1 MSFFFFLLFLIVIKC
16 QTKEDSSINNS
27 RNLQTT
33 SYQNIELYVDTDCL
47 GGSNSNIDIKT
58 GIERAKKTIEKLI
71 MIPTSSGS
79 IDLRNYNRN
88 IPDGFACS
96 NSLKNGFTVPGDLA
110 IFVKISDNKDIGF
123 GKPTILNRTANGERP
138 YIATIAYNDMLDTIR
153 SIDNSTHKIEAISLI
168 FLHEF
173 THILGFTKEILQAK
187 NLIKTVSTHYRMNT
201 LTQNRLYATGT
212 NVVNRAKAYFN
223 CQNLTGVELDDD
235 SGDEHMLHW
244 SARILL
250 GDYMIA
256 ELYYPDQAIS
266 EITLALLEDLGWYK
280 VNYYTGGLMRFGKN
294 KGCQFLEKDCI
305 EENADKGALNS
316 SFPNEFCSKIYTVNT
331 LMDYGLCSSG
341 RQSMSYCLN
350 AYDSKHTA
358 ATNFQRSFTYY
369 QGYSNKVLIEFCPF
383 SYDVNLINDANPR
396 IYYGGNCK
404 YGTGIYGK
412 YLSFWGFA
420 EDKLYSKISNI
431 IDDKYSDES
440 FCIFS
445 SLLTNSSNPDY
456 IKGILRPTCY
466 EMSCSELSLTIKIG
480 SEYIVCPREGGTI
493 KIDNDYSKY
502 KGFLICPDYNLICT
516 GSVVCNNIFDCV
528 EKNSTVKNSS
538 FYYNYTPN
546 INVSMEIPYNSQS
559 QINNYINETI
569 YELGEKGTCPKF
581 CQQCTGNG
589 QCTVCADNFTYY
601 IGNKEG
607 DNNTIN
613 CTDIKPTVG
622 YYNKTIQGKEY
633 FFKCIEN
640 CDICFENNKTIC
652 TQCAPTHYINSTDK
666 KCEVRIVGCIDYDK
680 TKTFIDPKNNNA
692 SSYYEC
698 KNCNNTDKYFC
709 LDMNKT
715 TCEKMPNINKTLYY
729 DMETKNYPCIKKCE
743 DRYMNCESCNIKTC
757 TVCNQTNHFINNL
770 GNCIKEIENCQKH
783 NLSLDIPS
791 CEVCNETN
799 DYYCIDDNRTYCQ
812 YISPL
817 NISSYFKKSDN
828 RNACVKLC
836 KEQFGNFC
844 LECNYTNNCTKCQEG
859 YFVYEGNCYKNL
871 TGCID
876 NKVLTLDPLKL
887 ECNECNKM
895 NNYYCINKTRSV
907 CNLMNQTAIKEY
919 YLLPNLS
926 YPCYGLCGELF
937 DNCIECN
944 TTNCFNCRYPNAV
957 NRKKTMCAIPPQY
970 FREDVKC
977 NIIIEDLDNIN
988 EDFDFDSFE
997 RDYFYRTD
1005 HISKV
1010 EHFVGKDF
1018 TMTLYINSNCT
1029 DGLLSKGYYAID
1041 TRELNTTIIDESDYD
1056 FNFHLL
1062 GFYINH
1068 NYRSYL
1074 RFYDLEGNEVDLEKD
1089 CQTCLEKKY
1098 IMTHNLFNILN
1109 EVVGAPLAELV
1120 IEREINIF
1128 NPNNDIYT
1136 DRCSNLTLY
1145 KIDIPINLR
1154 KIYLLLDEY
1163 IDPLMCRDIDCEL
1176 LEYNLK
1182 NRTTTCQCKVKNDFN
1197 YIFQE
1202 NDIKYTL
1209 STIREEAKGIS
1220 EASKAIL
1227 CMKKGI
1233 KYSNFK
1239 NNDVAIV
1246 ILVFFILQFVC
1257 YIAYGCFGKPLANI
1271 SNLPSTMQT
1280 LANPPKMEDTFRLYL
1295 FADWNLNLSNSTKKD
1310 EPIDEEEKVIQPRD
1324 DSGDQIMEEEKS
1336 FNNDFFSDISIDTN
1350 AGGLYP
1356 DKRTNRSLRALEKSK
1371 KVLILL
1377 GNKLKK
1383 KMSIE
1388 HSLNKEEVISDSDE
1402 VPLSKRKKIDNSS
1415 FLKNYWLFLS
1425 IKQHIINYFS
1435 ELSCCNITIS
1445 YIPLELRF
1453 VRSIFLFILSIV
1465 ITILWLDQK
1474 YFEKKWEH
1482 FNDKYSLSSTLKKDF
1497 EISLGERI
1505 SYALGHNIGNAIV
1518 NLIFLIVADFLVGIL
1533 FFNLRNDVKK
1543 IQEKGKM
1550 SKMQD
1555 YVLKVRR
1562 NYNIFYA
1569 LNFILIVVFFL
1580 SLCGFGV
1587 EYPGGVADC
1596 LTVAIFSVFL
1606 LEIVPFVWALI
1617 LATLRYFGYKK
1628 KKKTLVT
1635 FSEYFLY

>member
-1 MSFFFFLLFLIVIKC
+1 MVQQISETLSLNSYYDKFPQDFKTCSIFQNIDDLKKTYLADLVIVIKFYDD
-16 QTKEDSSINNS
+16 DSKFGFAKPSIIQRVSGRPIIGTIIYN
-27 RNLQTT
+27 RNFL
-33 SYQNIELYVDTDCL
+33 QNIEDE
-47 GGSNSNIDIKT
+47 S
-58 GIERAKKTIEKLI
+58 EK
-71 MIPTSSGS
+71 
-79 IDLRNYNRN
+79 R
-88 IPDGFACS
+88 
-96 NSLKNGFTVPGDLA
+96 
-110 IFVKISDNKDIGF
+110 
-123 GKPTILNRTANGERP
+123 
-138 YIATIAYNDMLDTIR
+138 
-153 SIDNSTHKIEAISLI
+153 EAIRII

-173 THILGFTKEILQAK
+173 THILGFTKEILEEK
-187 NLIKTVSTHYRMNT
+187 HLLLSVPNKPNRMNQN
-201 LTQNRLYATGT
+201 TQTKLYVNGN
-212 NVVNRAKAYFN
+212 NVKKKAIEYFN
-223 CQNLTGVELDDD
+223 CPKLDGVELEDVN
-235 SGDEHMLHW
+235 GTENMIHW
-244 SARILL
+244 SQRILL
-250 GDYMIA
+250 GDYMIS
-256 ELYYPDQAIS
+256 EFYYSEQAIS
-266 EITLALLEDLGWYK
+266 EITLALLEDLGYYK
-280 VNYYTGGLMRFGKN
+280 VNYYTGGLMRFGKHR
-294 KGCQFLEKDCI
+294 GCEFLDNDCI
-305 EENADKGALNS
+305 QLQSTGDKKFVKS
-316 SFPNEFCSKIYTVNT
+316 SFPNEFCSNIYYEGRILN
-331 LMDYGLCSSG
+331 YGLCSPG
-341 RQSMSYCLN
+341 RQSMSYCYNSGDNSLLLLN
-350 AYDSKHTA
+350 PIYNRDDES
-358 ATNFQRSFTYY
+358 FQYF
-369 QGYSNKVLIEFCPF
+369 GYSDKSLIEFCPI
-383 SYDVNLINDANPR
+383 SYDVNRESNGNPR
-396 IYYGGNCK
+396 IFYGGNCK
-404 YGTGIYGK
+404 YGNKKYGQ
-412 YLSFWGFA
+412 YLTFWKGVSEKF
-420 EDKLYSKISNI
+420 YSSISDI
-431 IDDKYSDES
+431 IEEEYSGKS
-440 FCIFS
+440 FCVFS
-445 SLLTNSSNPDY
+445 SLLNKNNENPNY
-456 IKGILRPTCY
+456 IKNILRPTCY
-466 EMSCSELSLTIKIG
+466 EMSCSEKSLTIIIG
-480 SEYIVCPREGGTI
+480 SEYIVCPRAGGII
-493 KIDNDYSKY
+493 KLESIYSNY
-502 KGFLICPDYNLICT
+502 TGFLICPDYNLICT
-516 GSVVCNNIFDCV
+516 GTVICNNIFDCV
-528 EKNSTVKNSS
+528 DKNSTFKNST
-538 FYYNYTPN
+538 FNYDYNQSEDVSSEIKNCDDSLITEY
-546 INVSMEIPYNSQS
+546 ISNV
-559 QINNYINETI
+559 
-569 YELGEKGTCPKF
+569 YELGDDGICPKY
-581 CQQCTGNG
+581 CSQCTGNG
-589 QCTVCADNFTYY
+589 QCTVCGGEFKYY
-601 IGNKEG
+601 IGNKED
-607 DNNTIN
+607 DNEAIN
-613 CTDIKPTVG
+613 CTKVEPEFG
-622 YYNKTIQGKEY
+622 YYNLSKNGKEY
-633 FFKCIEN
+633 YFKCIEN
-640 CDICFENNKTIC
+640 CHKCFYENKTVC
-652 TQCAPTHYINSTDK
+652 TQCAPSHYINSSNGQ
-666 KCEVRIVGCIDYDK
+666 CEIRIPGCINYDTSKTEPDYERNGGK
-680 TKTFIDPKNNNA
+680 E
-692 SSYYEC
+692 SYIEC
-698 KNCNNTDKYFC
+698 LDCNNSDEYYC
-709 LDMNKT
+709 LDLNRK
-715 TCEKMPNINKTLYY
+715 TCEKMPDINMSLYY
-729 DMETKNYPCIKKCE
+729 DMETKSYPCIQKCI
-743 DRYMNCESCNIKTC
+743 DKYMNCESCNITSC
-757 TVCNQTNHFINNL
+757 TICNQTKHFINNL
-770 GNCIKEIENCQKH
+770 GNCIKEIENCQEH
-783 NLSLDIPS
+783 NLTLDIPS
-791 CEVCNETN
+791 CEVCNETYN
-799 DYYCIDDNRTYCQ
+799 YYCIDDNRTYCQ

-859 YFVYEGNCYKNL
+859 YFVYQGNCYKNL

-876 NKVLTLDPLKL
+876 NKVLSLDPLKL
-887 ECNECNKM
+887 ECNECDKM

-997 RDYFYRTD
+997 RDYFYRID

-1089 CQTCLEKKY
+1089 CQTCLEKNY

-1220 EASKAIL
+1220 EASKAIS

-1310 EPIDEEEKVIQPRD
+1310 EPIDEGEKVIQPRD

-1435 ELSCCNITIS
+1435 ELSCFNITIS
-1445 YIPLELRF
+1445 YIPLALRF